1 MKIITLL
8 FIAFTAILPAS
19 CRNGKKSPDREVT
32 MVVVKISDGDTFHG
46 RADGTTY
53 KIRLQGIDAPERGQ
67 DFSNKSK
74 DLLGELCSYG
84 PVKVKLL
91 SKDRYGRWVSD
102 VYNNKG
108 QFINEVMVA
117 EGMAWHFKRYS
128 SDRKLDRLEQLAKQ
142 EKKGL
147 WSFDNPIP
155 PWEYRNLKK
164 SK

>member
-1 MKIITLL
+1 MALT
-8 FIAFTAILPAS
+8 FILPGS
-19 CRNGKKSPDREVT
+19 CRNSKKAPGREVT
-32 MVVVKISDGDTFHG
+32 LVVVKISDGDTFVG
-46 RADGTTY
+46 RGDGVTY

-74 DLLGELCSYG
+74 DLLGELCSYS
-84 PVKVKLL
+84 PVKAKLL
-91 SKDRYGRWVSD
+91 SKDRYGRWVAD

-108 QFINEVMVA
+108 QFINEVMVE

-128 SDRKLDRLEQLAKQ
+128 SDKNLDRLEALAKQ

-164 SK
+164 KN